1 MSHATPTPPTGPVAH
16 SERAS
21 RTGPAAHSER
31 APRTAPVAHSERAPR
46 TAPVAHTS
54 LRTLVGR
61 SDIARIVLGW
71 GAFGAL
77 LFAHPLLAAPAP
89 AAVLVIGLV
98 AIVAVI
104 LACAFGVVKQAEA
117 LAHRLGD
124 PYGSLVLTLSI
135 VLIEVILISAV
146 MLGPGAHQT
155 IARDSVM
162 AVAMIIM
169 NLVIG
174 LALLLGGMRHRGLQ
188 HNRTGTSAYLAM
200 LVLLVTLAFGLPA
213 LIGADGS
220 YTIAQAIPVVILT
233 LGVYAF
239 FLARQMGAQASDFT
253 EVGADTERN
262 ASKPETRAH
271 STRSDPSI
279 LATLRS
285 HRLEVLVRL
294 ALLVVTVLP
303 IVLLSHDLAALLDDG
318 LGRLGA
324 PPALAGLLIAAIVF
338 LPESITAVRAAL
350 SAEAQR
356 VNNLCHGALV
366 STVGLTIPAVLV
378 IGMLTGQTVVLAE
391 SPANMLMLG
400 ATLLLSVTT
409 FSARRVTATHGA
421 THLMLFAAY
430 LIVLFS

>member
-1 MSHATPTPPTGPVAH
+1 MTPN
-16 SERAS
+16 S
-21 RTGPAAHSER
+21 RR
-31 APRTAPVAHSERAPR
+31 APLTTEAGP
-46 TAPVAHTS
+46 HTS
-54 LRTLVGR
+54 LRGLVHR
-61 SDIARIVLGW
+61 SDVARIVLGW
-71 GAFGAL
+71 GAFAAVL
-77 LFAHPLLAAPAP
+77 IAHPLLAAPAP
-89 AAVLVIGLV
+89 AMVLVVGLV

-104 LACAFGVVKQAEA
+104 LVCAFGVVKQAEA

-135 VLIEVILISAV
+135 VLIEVVLISAV
-146 MLGPGAHQT
+146 MLGPGEHQT

-174 LALLLGGMRHRGLQ
+174 LALLLGGLRHRTLQ

-213 LIGADGS
+213 LIGVDGS
-220 YTIAQAIPVVILT
+220 YTVAQEIPIVVLT

-239 FLARQMGAQASDFT
+239 FLVRQMGAQAADFA
-253 EVGADTERN
+253 EVGAAEGGTNPAGTPGETAAERN
-262 ASKPETRAH
+262 
-271 STRSDPSI
+271 STSI
-279 LATLRS
+279 LATLRT

-303 IVLLSHDLAALLDDG
+303 IVLLSHDMAALLDDG

-324 PPALAGLLIAAIVF
+324 PPALAGVLIAAVVF
-338 LPESITAVRAAL
+338 LPESITATRAAL
-350 SAEAQR
+350 GGQAQR

-366 STVGLTIPAVLV
+366 STVGLTIPAVLI

-391 SPANMLMLG
+391 SPANLLMLG

-409 FSARRVTATHGA
+409 FSAKRVTATHGA
-421 THLMLFAAY
+421 VHLALFAAY
-430 LIVLFS
+430 VIVLLS